1 MSETLFYDPET
12 LADCILENLKCPLLF
27 VCITCYTARPSPLSL
42 SPLLSCRRFA
52 GLETVEMAIVGGKR
66 RGTMEYQGDSARRY
80 QRARGIKSLS
90 TDRAKMGRDSRLT
103 FIYDS
108 SVSIRESNG

>member
-42 SPLLSCRRFA
+42 SRPSSRAGDSRGWKRWKWPLLA
-52 GLETVEMAIVGGKR
+52 ENVEAQWNTRAIARAVI
-66 RGTMEYQGDSARRY
+66 SAPGVSRVYPRIE
-80 QRARGIKSLS
+80 RKWGEIRVLRLS
-90 TDRAKMGRDSRLT
+90 TT
-103 FIYDS
+103 PP
-108 SVSIRESNG
+108 

>member
-42 SPLLSCRRFA
+42 APPLVPEIR
-52 GLETVEMAIVGGKR
+52 GVGNGGNGHCWRKTSR
-66 RGTMEYQGDSARRY
+66 HN
-80 QRARGIKSLS
+80 GIP
-90 TDRAKMGRDSRLT
+90 GR
-103 FIYDS
+103 
-108 SVSIRESNG
+108 